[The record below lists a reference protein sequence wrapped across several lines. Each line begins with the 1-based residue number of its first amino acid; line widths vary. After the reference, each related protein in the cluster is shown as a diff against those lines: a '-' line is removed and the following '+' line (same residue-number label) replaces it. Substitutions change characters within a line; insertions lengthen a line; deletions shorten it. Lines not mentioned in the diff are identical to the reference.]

1 MLTPP
6 RPGVPLVWTPA
17 AMRSPTA
24 GATAQSPPPLAAQR
38 RPSLSP
44 HAPPP
49 PAQSQARPVCSPSDT
64 RVWCTAS
71 APLWTSPPPGAPLRW
86 TLVVTLSLTST
97 ASVPPPA
104 PVPHQP
110 QQPPQQQQ
118 LAAHPAQQQP
128 L

>member
-1 MLTPP
+1 ML
-6 RPGVPLVWTPA
+6 
-17 AMRSPTA
+17 SPTA
-24 GATAQSPPPLAAQR
+24 GVTAPSPAPLAAQR
-38 RPSLSP
+38 RPSQSP

-86 TLVVTLSLTST
+86 MLEVTLSLTST

-104 PVPHQP
+104 PAPDPPQPPPPP
-110 QQPPQQQQ
+110 QQP
-118 LAAHPAQQQP
+118 AAHLGQQQP
-128 L
+128 